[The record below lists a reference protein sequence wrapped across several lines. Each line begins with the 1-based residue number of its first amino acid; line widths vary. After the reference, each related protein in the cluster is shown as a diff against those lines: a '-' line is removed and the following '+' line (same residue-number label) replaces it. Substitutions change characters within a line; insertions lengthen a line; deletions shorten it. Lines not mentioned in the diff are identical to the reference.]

1 MVIEKKPYRELVFAT
16 GEKLRIFDDSIL
28 DSELVWHRDKRD
40 RKVTV
45 IESGDWKFQMDDQE
59 PVILKQGDVFRIPK
73 MVYHRIIKGEN
84 DLVLRIKE
92 L

>member
-1 MVIEKKPYRELVFAT
+1 MVIESKPYRELVFAT

-28 DSELVWHRDKRD
+28 ASELVWHRDKRD

-45 IESGDWKFQMDDQE
+45 LESGDWKFQMDDQE